1 MMKKTAAFLLAAVL
15 AISPVSAVDVDAV
28 QAGIGEKLKE
38 LIPGNDAGDETVEEN
53 DFTPKRGDKS
63 PVKAREGECEKRKP
77 ERFRCDENFGKAE
90 ESKKANEAKKSEES
104 KGQDESKKAVQ
115 TSAEAQSWYCKHMKS
130 TARPPIPPEMSF
142 IENYNGYFLGPDEKV
157 IYLTFDAGYEN
168 GNVEKILD
176 VLKAEQVPGAFFILE
191 NLVTSN
197 TALVK
202 RMAEEGH
209 TVCNHT
215 AKHRDMTK
223 VGTKEEF
230 AAELDKMNAVYKDK
244 IGLSLS
250 PYYRPP
256 EGKFNEQ
263 NLKWA
268 KELGYSTIFW
278 SFAYADWD
286 NGSQMNPDKAV
297 EKIISNT
304 HNGEIILL
312 HPTSATNAEILPTLI
327 KKWKEMGYRFGT
339 LDELTGN
346 NSAGAGADED

>member
-1 MMKKTAAFLLAAVL
+1 MIRKTIALLTALTL
-15 AISPVSAVDVDAV
+15 ALAPASAESV
-28 QAGIGEKLKE
+28 QAGIGEKIRS
-38 LIPGNDAGDETVEEN
+38 LIPGGENDKPEETVEEN
-53 DFTPKRGDKS
+53 DFTPKRGDDS
-63 PVKAREGECEKRKP
+63 PGKRHCKEENCHRPEKFK
-77 ERFRCDENFGKAE
+77 CDENFGMP
-90 ESKKANEAKKSEES
+90 ESKNPEKTKTTGAAS
-104 KGQDESKKAVQ
+104 VP
-115 TSAEAQSWYCKHMKS
+115 TSAESQSWYCKHMKS
-130 TARPPIPPEMSF
+130 SARPPIPPEMNY
-142 IENYNGYFLGPDEKV
+142 IEDCGGYFLGPDEKV

-176 VLKAEQVPGAFFILE
+176 TLKAEQVPGAFFILE

-215 AKHRDMTK
+215 ARHKDMTK
-223 VGTKEEF
+223 VTSKEEF
-230 AAELDKMNAVYKDK
+230 SAELDSMNEIYKDK
-244 IGLSLS
+244 IGVDLA

-268 KELGYSTIFW
+268 QELGYSTIFW

-286 NGSQMNPDKAV
+286 NSSQMNPDKAV

-304 HNGEIILL
+304 HNGEVILL

-339 LDELTGN
+339 LDELTGK
-346 NSAGAGADED
+346 NSQGAGVNED